1 MLQNSTQC
9 TSGSFLSVMISLLS
23 MYFET
28 PPVPNIDLNE
38 WWGPECL
45 QGHQDTSIRLFRI
58 EFNESM
64 IEDLRHRLR
73 NTRQLT
79 PPLKDSGSEYGFN
92 TYEIP
97 GWLQYWAEE
106 YPFHERERMINRYP
120 QYRTNIQ
127 GLNVHFVRV
136 TPEVP
141 PGVEV
146 VPLLLLHGWPTSF
159 LDFYE
164 LIPTLTTVS
173 KDRGFAIEV
182 IAASLPGFG
191 FSEGAVRPGFGADK
205 IAVVLRNLMHRLGH
219 KKFYVHGADWGSV
232 VASNIATFF
241 PLEVLGYHS
250 SMPSNNSPIALI
262 LRLIGAVRPSLVV
275 RPELEDRMYPLYT
288 QLDKILKEFGYFYIQ
303 ATKPDTVDI
312 ALTDSPAGLLAYYF
326 EKISVATRI
335 YYRYMADGGL
345 KNHFTREQ
353 LIDNLM
359 MYWVPNSIAT
369 AGRIYAE
376 SNSLR
381 YFSLQIYSIPSE
393 VPTWIMQAKYEISYI
408 PPWMYQLK
416 YPNLLNETVLDTG
429 GHFLALELPH
439 VLAEDILQAMI
450 EFQRWHEQHKVHI
463 EL

>member
-1 MLQNSTQC
+1 MSVTPAFANFGREIRLPADLITGIPPDSPRSITDYANDLRNKINDIYELVRQSGPLMPEKMKTRYDRKMNNKGFDEGSLVWLHNPVRSKGKFPELQAKCN
-9 TSGSFLSVMISLLS
+9 
-23 MYFET
+23 
-28 PPVPNIDLNE
+28 
-38 WWGPECL
+38 GPYRIM
-45 QGHQDTSIRLFRI
+45 TSINNVTYRI
-58 EFNESM
+58 
-64 IEDLRHRLR
+64 
-73 NTRQLT
+73 Q
-79 PPLKDSGSEYGFN
+79 K
-92 TYEIP
+92 
-97 GWLQYWAEE
+97 
-106 YPFHERERMINRYP
+106 
-120 QYRTNIQ
+120 
-127 GLNVHFVRV
+127 
-136 TPEVP
+136 
-141 PGVEV
+141 
-146 VPLLLLHGWPTSF
+146 
-159 LDFYE
+159 
-164 LIPTLTTVS
+164 
-173 KDRGFAIEV
+173 
-182 IAASLPGFG
+182 
-191 FSEGAVRPGFGADK
+191 GAR
-205 IAVVLRNLMHRLGH
+205 
-219 KKFYVHGADWGSV
+219 
-232 VASNIATFF
+232 
-241 PLEVLGYHS
+241 
-250 SMPSNNSPIALI
+250 
-262 LRLIGAVRPSLVV
+262 
-275 RPELEDRMYPLYT
+275 
-288 QLDKILKEFGYFYIQ
+288 
-303 ATKPDTVDI
+303 DI